1 MMMSFFGMGS
11 EEGSSSLESQND
23 LKHLFGNFMSK
34 ITGKIR
40 QEEHDDFDE
49 DEEEPIIY

>member
-1 MMMSFFGMGS
+1 MMMNFFGKSS
-11 EEGSSSLESQND
+11 EEGASSLESQND

-34 ITGKIR
+34 ITGKVR
-40 QEEHDDFDE
+40 QDDHDDFD